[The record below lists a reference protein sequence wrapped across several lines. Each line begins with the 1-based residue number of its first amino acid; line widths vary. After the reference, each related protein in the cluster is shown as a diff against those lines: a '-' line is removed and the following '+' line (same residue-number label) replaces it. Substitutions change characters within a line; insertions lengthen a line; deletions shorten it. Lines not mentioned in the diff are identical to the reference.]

1 MTALLAL
8 VGCSPGPVFDPSE
21 AGPYAVGAT
30 TVELTDPRGKRL
42 TIEVWYPAL
51 PDQGP
56 PGPYEPTVL
65 TFGAVR
71 DAEPVR
77 DGAPWP
83 VVGFSHGSVAIRFQS
98 AFLTE
103 HLASHGFVVIAP
115 DHARNTLLDV
125 DPSATAD
132 VLLERPDDVRYA
144 VEGVVD
150 LASQGGLL
158 GGLMEDGDRAVVGH
172 SFGALTALLVGGGQ
186 SDLSGVQEYCEAGGD
201 SPGCDVVTPELLA
214 RIGELGPPDDQVV
227 ATVAMSPLA
236 PYGFPDGGLTHVA
249 APLIVGGGRDEVTP
263 FDTEI
268 QPVYDQS
275 AAPRALLAFP
285 EAGHYAFSDICLL
298 VPGLFDECDPE
309 AGYADVDGVQ
319 HHTNTAVTAWL
330 QVHLVGD
337 DRYRSFLEPSAW
349 EGLDSVSLTMD
360 AP

>member
-1 MTALLAL
+1 MIGLAL
-8 VGCSPGPVFDPSE
+8 VGCSAPGPVSDPAL

-56 PGPYEPTVL
+56 PGAYEPTVL
-65 TFGAVR
+65 SLTAVR

-132 VLLERPDDVRYA
+132 VLLERPDDVRHA
-144 VEGVVD
+144 VDGVVG
-150 LASQGGLL
+150 LAGDGGLL
-158 GGLMEDGDRAVVGH
+158 GGLVEDGDRAVVGH
-172 SFGALTALLVGGGQ
+172 SFGALTALLVGGGRP
-186 SDLSGVQEYCEAGGD
+186 DLAGVQDYCAAGGD
-201 SPGCDVVTPELLA
+201 SPACDVVTDELLA
-214 RIGELGPPDDQVV
+214 RVDELGPPDEQVV

-236 PYGFPDGGLTHVA
+236 PYAFPNGGLGSVA
-249 APLIVGGGRDEVTP
+249 AGLILGGEQDPVTP
-263 FDTEI
+263 FDTDI
-268 QPVYDQS
+268 QPVYDGLS
-275 AAPRALLAFP
+275 APRALLAF
-285 EAGHYAFSDICLL
+285 EGAGHYPFSDICLL
-298 VPGLFDECDPE
+298 VPVLFDECDPE
-309 AGYADVDGVQ
+309 AGFADPTEVQ
-319 HHTNTAVTAWL
+319 VHTRAAVTAWL

-337 DRYRSFLEPSAW
+337 DRYSSFLAPEAW
-349 EGLDSVSLTMD
+349 EGVPGVTLSSD
-360 AP
+360 